1 MMTPCRSAFA
11 ALALLMLATPGRTQ
25 AIAEDAPILRL
36 DCGGIGLE
44 ESERMRAE
52 VGMHALT
59 VFFSTTEGGWVTD
72 VETQVDEPLSGLRAE
87 ASCGPIGRS
96 TCPRRGAT
104 ASPRPTPASVRS
116 TGSISRP
123 RAAPA
128 CRYAGRSERDRPGA
142 HAP

>member
-1 MMTPCRSAFA
+1 MMKPCKSAFV
-11 ALALLMLATPGRTQ
+11 ALALLVLALPAWTQ
-25 AIAEDAPILRL
+25 AVVEDALMLRL

-87 ASCGPIGRS
+87 ASCGPIGQVDV
-96 TCPRRGAT
+96 
-104 ASPRPTPASVRS
+104 PTPGRYRISAS
-116 TGSISRP
+116 
-123 RAAPA
+123 
-128 CRYAGRSERDRPGA
+128 YAGERQEHWVDLAPQGGA
-142 HAP
+142 RLSLRWQE

>member
-59 VFFSTTEGGWVTD
+59 VFFSTTAGGWVTD
-72 VETQVDEPLSGLRAE
+72 VETRVDEPLSGLRVE
-87 ASCGPIGRS
+87 ASCGPISQVDVPAPGRYRIS
-96 TCPRRGAT
+96 
-104 ASPRPTPASVRS
+104 AS
-116 TGSISRP
+116 
-123 RAAPA
+123 
-128 CRYAGRSERDRPGA
+128 YAGQRQEHWVDLVPQGGA
-142 HAP
+142 RLSLRWQE

>member
-59 VFFSTTEGGWVTD
+59 VFFSTTAGGWVTD
-72 VETQVDEPLSGLRAE
+72 VETRVDEPLSGLRVE
-87 ASCGPIGRS
+87 ASCGPIGQVDVPAPGRYRIS
-96 TCPRRGAT
+96 
-104 ASPRPTPASVRS
+104 AS
-116 TGSISRP
+116 
-123 RAAPA
+123 
-128 CRYAGRSERDRPGA
+128 YAGQRQEHWVDLVPQGGA
-142 HAP
+142 RLSLRWQE

>member
-1 MMTPCRSAFA
+1 MMAPCRSAFA

-59 VFFSTTEGGWVTD
+59 VFFSTTAGGWVTD
-72 VETQVDEPLSGLRAE
+72 VETRVDEPLSGQRVE
-87 ASCGPIGRS
+87 ASCGPIGQVDVPAPGRYRIS
-96 TCPRRGAT
+96 
-104 ASPRPTPASVRS
+104 AS
-116 TGSISRP
+116 
-123 RAAPA
+123 
-128 CRYAGRSERDRPGA
+128 YAGERQEHWVDLVPQGGA
-142 HAP
+142 RLSLRWQE

>member
-1 MMTPCRSAFA
+1 MMAPCRSAFA

-72 VETQVDEPLSGLRAE
+72 VETQVNEPLSGLRAE
-87 ASCGPIGRS
+87 ASCGPIGQVNV
-96 TCPRRGAT
+96 
-104 ASPRPTPASVRS
+104 PTPGRYRISAS
-116 TGSISRP
+116 
-123 RAAPA
+123 
-128 CRYAGRSERDRPGA
+128 YAGERQEHWVDLAPQGGA
-142 HAP
+142 RLSLRWQE

>member
-1 MMTPCRSAFA
+1 MMAPCRSAFA

-59 VFFSTTEGGWVTD
+59 VFFSTTAGGWVTD
-72 VETQVDEPLSGLRAE
+72 VETRVDEPLSGLRVE
-87 ASCGPIGRS
+87 ASCGPIGQVDVPAPGRYRIS
-96 TCPRRGAT
+96 
-104 ASPRPTPASVRS
+104 AS
-116 TGSISRP
+116 
-123 RAAPA
+123 
-128 CRYAGRSERDRPGA
+128 YAGQRQEHWVDLVPQGGA
-142 HAP
+142 RLSLRWQE

>member
-1 MMTPCRSAFA
+1 MIKPCKRAFA
-11 ALALLMLATPGRTQ
+11 ALALLMLAAPGWMQ
-25 AIAEDAPILRL
+25 AVAEDAPMLRL

-87 ASCGPIGRS
+87 ASCGPIGQVDV
-96 TCPRRGAT
+96 
-104 ASPRPTPASVRS
+104 PTPGRYRISAS
-116 TGSISRP
+116 
-123 RAAPA
+123 
-128 CRYAGRSERDRPGA
+128 YAGERQEHWVDLAPQGGA
-142 HAP
+142 RLSLRWQE

>member
-52 VGMHALT
+52 VGIHALT
-59 VFFSTTEGGWVTD
+59 LFFSTTEGGWVTD
-72 VETQVDEPLSGLRAE
+72 VETRVDEPLSGLRVE
-87 ASCGPIGRS
+87 ASCGPIGQVDV
-96 TCPRRGAT
+96 PAPPLWRRG
-104 ASPRPTPASVRS
+104 RGQR
-116 TGSISRP
+116 RDH
-123 RAAPA
+123 
-128 CRYAGRSERDRPGA
+128 RDRLQRRGPRGCQLHRYRCVPPLRA
-142 HAP
+142 RA

>member
-59 VFFSTTEGGWVTD
+59 VFFSTTAGGWVSD
-72 VETQVDEPLSGLRAE
+72 VETRVDEPLSGQRVE
-87 ASCGPIGRS
+87 ASCGPIGQVDV
-96 TCPRRGAT
+96 
-104 ASPRPTPASVRS
+104 PAPGRYRISVS
-116 TGSISRP
+116 
-123 RAAPA
+123 
-128 CRYAGRSERDRPGA
+128 YAGERQEHWVDLVPQGGA
-142 HAP
+142 RLSLRWQE

>member
-59 VFFSTTEGGWVTD
+59 VFFSTTAGGWVTD
-72 VETQVDEPLSGLRAE
+72 VETRVDEPLSGQRVE
-87 ASCGPIGRS
+87 ASCGPIGQVDVPAPGRYRIS
-96 TCPRRGAT
+96 
-104 ASPRPTPASVRS
+104 AS
-116 TGSISRP
+116 
-123 RAAPA
+123 
-128 CRYAGRSERDRPGA
+128 YAGERQEHWVDLVPQGGA
-142 HAP
+142 RLSLRWQE